1 MEFQSWQCSVEPGGE
16 GLLFTGAEQAGR
28 VGRESH
34 DAADPLTEEESSG
47 GKTGDKQVQLRHCSS
62 HNWRM

>member
-1 MEFQSWQCSVEPGGE
+1 MEPGGE
-16 GLLFTGAEQAGR
+16 RKLISGAGQAGR

-34 DAADPLTEEESSG
+34 DAVDPLTEEESSG
-47 GKTGDKQVQLRHCSS
+47 GKIGDKQVQLRHCSS

>member
-1 MEFQSWQCSVEPGGE
+1 MEPGGE

-47 GKTGDKQVQLRHCSS
+47 GKIGDKQVQLRHCSS

>member
-1 MEFQSWQCSVEPGGE
+1 MEPGGE
-16 GLLFTGAEQAGR
+16 RKLISGAGQAGR

-47 GKTGDKQVQLRHCSS
+47 GKIGDKQV
-62 HNWRM
+62 